1 MIYPTHEELVENAL
15 AIIRDNAKTYAE
27 AKAKRVYL
35 EEYRKSK
42 KALLI
47 QSAPDTC
54 KTGLEKESYAYAHPE
69 YLELLE
75 GLKEAVAIEEELR
88 FKFKAAEL
96 RFEQWRT
103 MQANNRA
110 ELNRYST

>member
-1 MIYPTHEELVENAL
+1 MISHDELVENAL
-15 AIIRDNAKTYAE
+15 AVIRDNAKTYAE

-35 EEYRKSK
+35 EEYRKTK

-47 QSAPDTC
+47 QNAPDTC
-54 KTGLEKESYAYAHPE
+54 KTGIDKESYAYAHPE
-69 YLELLE
+69 YIEVLE
-75 GLKEAVAIEEELR
+75 GLKQAVEIEETWR

-110 ELNRYST
+110 ELGRYGV